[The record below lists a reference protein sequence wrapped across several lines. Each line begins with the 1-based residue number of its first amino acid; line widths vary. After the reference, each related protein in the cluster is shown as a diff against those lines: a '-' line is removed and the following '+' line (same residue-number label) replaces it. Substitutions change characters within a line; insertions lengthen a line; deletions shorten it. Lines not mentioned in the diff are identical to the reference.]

1 MNKKQKSMLLRI
13 LITVAMLIALALLRP
28 EGAVR
33 LGAYLAAYLF
43 IGHDVLKKAWKG
55 ILNGQVFSE
64 TFLMGI
70 ATIGAFVLAILTKS
84 GDYFE
89 AIAVLLFYQVGELF
103 ESWAVGKSRKN
114 IASLMDIRPD
124 TANLETEEGQ
134 MEEVDPD
141 EVEVGSVIVVQ
152 PGEKV
157 AIDGEILTGFSSL
170 NTAAL
175 TGESLPMD
183 VQPGDRVQS
192 GAINMTGV
200 LRIRTTVP
208 AGESTAARILD
219 LVENATSRKSRSEHF
234 IARFARVYTPLVCY
248 LALAVA
254 VLPPVFSLIFTG
266 SADFLTWLYRALTFL
281 VISCPCALVISVP
294 LTFFSAIGGASR
306 EGILVKGSNYLEA
319 LAHTDTVVLDK
330 TGTLTKGTFEVTNV
344 MPVGMDADA
353 LLHLAAHGE
362 CASSHPIS
370 RSLQKAYGKDIDRN
384 LVQNIREESGFGVC
398 ARVEGRE
405 VAIGNEKL
413 MQKLGLSAPAVTEA
427 ATVAHVAVDGRYAGC
442 ILVADTVKPTAREA
456 IRAMKEAG
464 VARVVM
470 LTGDRQETALQIAS
484 QLGIDQVESQLLP
497 ADKVEKMENLLKTR
511 KSGAQVLFAGDGIND
526 APVLTRADI
535 GVAMGGVGSDA
546 AIEAADV
553 VLMKDDPLHIAKAIR
568 LGKRCMA
575 IVWQNIL
582 FSLIIKVLFLLL
594 SGMGMV
600 NMGLAIF
607 ADVGVMVL
615 AVLNATRALRKGKE

>member
-1 MNKKQKSMLLRI
+1 M
-13 LITVAMLIALALLRP
+13 
-28 EGAVR
+28 
-33 LGAYLAAYLF
+33 
-43 IGHDVLKKAWKG
+43 
-55 ILNGQVFSE
+55 
-64 TFLMGI
+64 
-70 ATIGAFVLAILTKS
+70 
-84 GDYFE
+84 
-89 AIAVLLFYQVGELF
+89 
-103 ESWAVGKSRKN
+103 
-114 IASLMDIRPD
+114 
-124 TANLETEEGQ
+124 
-134 MEEVDPD
+134 
-141 EVEVGSVIVVQ
+141 
-152 PGEKV
+152 
-157 AIDGEILTGFSSL
+157 
-170 NTAAL
+170 
-175 TGESLPMD
+175 
-183 VQPGDRVQS
+183 
-192 GAINMTGV
+192 
-200 LRIRTTVP
+200 
-208 AGESTAARILD
+208 
-219 LVENATSRKSRSEHF
+219 
-234 IARFARVYTPLVCY
+234 
-248 LALAVA
+248 
-254 VLPPVFSLIFTG
+254 
-266 SADFLTWLYRALTFL
+266 
-281 VISCPCALVISVP
+281 
-294 LTFFSAIGGASR
+294 
-306 EGILVKGSNYLEA
+306 
-319 LAHTDTVVLDK
+319 VLDK
-330 TGTLTKGTFEVTNV
+330 TGTLTKGTFEVTSV
-344 MPVGMDADA
+344 MPVGMDANA
-353 LLHLAAHGE
+353 LLRLAAHGE

-553 VLMKDDPLHIAKAIR
+553 VFMRDDPLHIAKAIR

-594 SGMGMV
+594 SGVGMV